1 MSELLKIGGS
11 TDNGTASG
19 VALNNFGAVKTV
31 QYPNKSYFLGSVIEP
46 KEQGFMGAYGV
57 MGLEVVASYPIR
69 PINAYA
75 NANFADARNGHV
87 AYIAKNGT
95 DSYINFVDMAGSVSW
110 SKKLRGEVVGEWV
123 CVSITPTTIIA
134 LTNNGFYSVYDIKTA
149 QVLFTGRLTVANA
162 PNQLMIGSFCR
173 QDSTHIYFA
182 VDKGVIKASHDLQT
196 ITPKT
201 WSEILTGAPEAQ
213 KVTGT
218 ALVGDNFYISA
229 SDNPSRIIVINKTDL
244 SLLAEVNAASLNL
257 TGPVPTVFAIGS
269 TLYGLTTDNK
279 LHKLKFETNALF
291 IEATYEIN
299 GLSLDYSS
307 RMKISTT
314 PDGFVLVSSPTANTL
329 FSATAL
335 ELMWSLSNTVRYF
348 GCFAAFDGYGH
359 CILNHGTDKLVM
371 VNNFLQ
377 VQGYG
382 VKA

>member
-46 KEQGFMGAYGV
+46 KEQGFIGAYGV

-69 PINAYA
+69 PIDAYA

-110 SKKLRGEVVGEWV
+110 SKKLRTVPAEWV

-134 LTNNGFYSVYDIKTA
+134 LANNGAYSVYDIKTA
-149 QVLFTGRLTVANA
+149 QVLFTGGLTVANA
-162 PNQLMIGSFCR
+162 PDQLAIGSFCR

-182 VDKGVIKASHDLQT
+182 VDKGIIKASHDLQT
-196 ITPKT
+196 VTSKT
-201 WSEILTGAPEAQ
+201 WSEILTGAPATQ

-218 ALVGDNFYISA
+218 ALVGDNFYVSVTD
-229 SDNPSRIIVINKTDL
+229 SPSRVIVISKANLTK
-244 SLLAEVNAASLNL
+244 LAEVNAASLNL
-257 TGPVPTVFAIGS
+257 TGAAPTVFATGS
-269 TLYGLTTDNK
+269 TLYGLTFDNK
-279 LHKLKFETNALF
+279 LHKLKFETNTLF

-299 GLSLDYSS
+299 GLSLDYSN
-307 RMKISTT
+307 RLKISTT
-314 PDGFVLVSSPTANTL
+314 PDGLVLVSSPTANTL

-335 ELMWSLSNTVRYF
+335 ELMWSLSNAVRYF
-348 GCFAAFDGYGH
+348 GCFSAFDGYGH
-359 CILNHGTDKLVM
+359 CIFNHGADKLVM

>member
-46 KEQGFMGAYGV
+46 KEQGFIGAYGV
-57 MGLEVVASYPIR
+57 MGLEVVATYPIR
-69 PINAYA
+69 PIDAYA
-75 NANFADARNGHV
+75 NTNFADARNGHV
-87 AYIAKNGT
+87 AYIAKSGT

-110 SKKLRGEVVGEWV
+110 SKKLRTVVGEWV
-123 CVSITPTTIIA
+123 CAYLTPTTVIA
-134 LTNNGFYSVYDIKTA
+134 VANNGGFSVYDIKTA
-149 QVLFTGRLTVANA
+149 QVVHTGVLTIANATTDLPLGSFIRQDDTHVYFMVNKGIIKATHDLKTLTVKN
-162 PNQLMIGSFCR
+162 
-173 QDSTHIYFA
+173 
-182 VDKGVIKASHDLQT
+182 
-196 ITPKT
+196 
-201 WSEILTGAPEAQ
+201 WSELLNSAPATQ
-213 KVTGT
+213 KVMGT
-218 ALVGDNFYISA
+218 ALIGNNIYISA
-229 SDNPSRIIVINKTDL
+229 TDSPSRIIVINKTDL

-257 TGPVPTVFAIGS
+257 TGAVPTVFAVGS
-269 TLYGLTTDNK
+269 TLYGLTSDNK
-279 LHKLKFETNALF
+279 LHKLKFAANALS

-299 GLSLDYSS
+299 GLSIDHSNRL
-307 RMKISTT
+307 KISTT

-335 ELMWSLSNTVRYF
+335 ELLWSLNNTVRYF

-359 CILNHGTDKLVM
+359 CIFNHGTDKLVM